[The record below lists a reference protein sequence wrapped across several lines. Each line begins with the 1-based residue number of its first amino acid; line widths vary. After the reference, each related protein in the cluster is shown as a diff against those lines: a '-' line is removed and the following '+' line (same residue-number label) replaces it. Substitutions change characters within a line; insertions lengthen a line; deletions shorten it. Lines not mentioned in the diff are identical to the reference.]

1 MVCRLHLQVR
11 AGPMLGLSTKE
22 SVMKKSELKRWAKAH
37 MVGVENTT
45 IPSFSP
51 DLLALDEAGIRH
63 DVDQAVRHGFFSTLV
78 ATETGL
84 TFEEQ
89 KALVSIVTDAA
100 KGRISVSTSILF
112 DNFER
117 SVEMIEHA
125 EKAGC
130 QTILLGFPANWYPL
144 TAEEVLA
151 KTRDLCALTNMAVVI
166 YPSPHFNFERLHPS
180 GYPLDILG
188 QVAEIENVVSI
199 KAGEFALYAE
209 CFARVGDRVLIN
221 HPVERYLPNTVMSYG
236 QQWMGAG
243 CYEVF
248 QSPEQPY
255 LVEYFKLLREKK
267 FKAAMEIYWKLAPA
281 RNIFEQQFNQTVM
294 SGTYN
299 WTMQKYYQWCVGG
312 NGGFTRQ
319 PAMKMHQHEMDM
331 TKMAFAM
338 IGIAPRSPDAEFY
351 QGRLNY
357 QKASAQPK
365 A

>member
-1 MVCRLHLQVR
+1 
-11 AGPMLGLSTKE
+11 
-22 SVMKKSELKRWAKAH
+22 MKKSERKQWARQH

-45 IPSFSP
+45 IPSFTP
-51 DLLALDEAGIRH
+51 DLLELDEAGIRL
-63 DVDQAVRHGFFSTLV
+63 DVEQAVRHGFFSTLV

-89 KALVSIVTDAA
+89 KRFVSLVVEAA
-100 KGRISVSTSILF
+100 RGRIAVSTSIIF
-112 DNFER
+112 DNFAR
-117 SVEMIEHA
+117 AAEMILHA
-125 EKAGC
+125 DKAGC

-144 TAEEVLA
+144 TGEEVLA
-151 KTRDLCALTNMAVVI
+151 KTRELCELTSMAVVI
-166 YPSPHFNFERLHPS
+166 YPSPHFNLERLHPS
-180 GYPLDILG
+180 GYPLDILP

-209 CFARVGDRVLIN
+209 CHARVGDRLLMN
-221 HPVERYLPNTVMSYG
+221 HPVERYLPNTVMAYG

-255 LVEYFKLLREKK
+255 LVDYFRLLREKK
-267 FKAAMEIYWKLAPA
+267 FKPAMELYWKLAPA

-299 WTMQKYYQWCVGG
+299 WTMQKYYQWLVGG

-319 PAMKMHQHEMDM
+319 PAMKMHQHDMDM
-331 TKMAFAM
+331 TKMAFLM
-338 IGIAPRSPDAEFY
+338 IGI
-351 QGRLNY
+351 
-357 QKASAQPK
+357 
-365 A
+365 